1 MLWSLFY
8 DFHALMNNEIIYTY
22 GPAGGY
28 GGYDK
33 FNSLTK
39 DEFEKIDN
47 LARLMQNPDENFDEL
62 VKIWE
67 TEKDFRLL
75 MGGLL

>member
-1 MLWSLFY
+1 
-8 DFHALMNNEIIYTY
+8 
-22 GPAGGY
+22 
-28 GGYDK
+28 
-33 FNSLTK
+33 
-39 DEFEKIDN
+39 
-47 LARLMQNPDENFDEL
+47 MQNPDENFDEL